1 MNNDL
6 LRDLVMAGVRWE
18 LSDET
23 VGFVAESAPR
33 APRTRTVSN
42 VVPPISPVS
51 TVSIETAKS
60 MAERPT
66 TTAVLNRMIYE
77 FNHPLRAGV
86 SNVVVPHIAPN
97 PNGILVITDI
107 PSSEDDATGRV
118 LSGAAGELFDKMIG
132 AIGMSRDVVSISPIL
147 FWRTPGGRTPS
158 RMELDLG
165 RPFVNRL
172 LELIE
177 PRIIITLGTLA
188 AAEIAGVDL
197 MRNHGAETTLPNGI
211 RVFSIYH
218 PNYLILKTAAKQDV
232 WSVLQKLK
240 SPSLAKGADGTVGG

>member
-6 LRDLVMAGVRWE
+6 IKDLVMAGVKWE

-23 VGFVAESAPR
+23 VGFVVESAPVATSR
-33 APRTRTVSN
+33 VRTVSN

-51 TVSIETAKS
+51 TVSIETANA

-66 TTAVLNRMIYE
+66 TTAVLTRMIDE
-77 FNHPLRAGV
+77 FNHPLRACV

-97 PNGILVITDI
+97 PNGVLVITDI
-107 PSSEDDATGRV
+107 PSSEDDATGCV
-118 LSGAAGELFDKMIG
+118 LSGMAGELFDKMIG
-132 AIGMSRDVVSISPIL
+132 AIGMSRESVSISPIL
-147 FWRTPGGRTPS
+147 FWRTPGGRTPT
-158 RMELDLG
+158 RNELDLG

-172 LELIE
+172 IELTE

-197 MRNHGAETTLPNGI
+197 MRNHGAETILPNDI
-211 RVFSIYH
+211 HVFSIYH
-218 PNYLILKTAAKQDV
+218 PNYLILKSAAKQDV
-232 WSVLQKLK
+232 WVALQKVQNLLK
-240 SPSLAKGADGTVGG
+240 NL

>member
-23 VGFVAESAPR
+23 VGFSVQSVTPAIPR
-33 APRTRTVSN
+33 VRTVSNN

-51 TVSIETAKS
+51 GMSIETAKA

-66 TTAVLNRMIYE
+66 TTAVLNRMINE
-77 FNHPLRAGV
+77 FNHPLRGGV
-86 SNVVVPHIAPN
+86 SNVVVPHIAPK
-97 PNGILVITDI
+97 PNGVLVITDI

-132 AIGMSRDVVSISPIL
+132 AIGMSRENVSISPIL

-158 RMELDLG
+158 RNELDLG
-165 RPFVNRL
+165 KPFLKRMIEL
-172 LELIE
+172 LE
-177 PRIIITLGTLA
+177 PRIILTLGTLA

-197 MRNHGAETTLPNGI
+197 MRGHGTETTIANGI
-211 RVFSIYH
+211 HVFSIYH

-232 WSVLQKLK
+232 WTVLQKMQKQL
-240 SPSLAKGADGTVGG
+240 

>member
-1 MNNDL
+1 MNNDF
-6 LRDLVMAGVRWE
+6 LRDLVMAGVKWE
-18 LSDET
+18 LTDET
-23 VGFVAESAPR
+23 VGFVAESAP
-33 APRTRTVSN
+33 ATPRVRTVSNN

-51 TVSIETAKS
+51 TVSIETARA

-66 TTAVLNRMIYE
+66 TTAVLTRMIDE

-97 PNGILVITDI
+97 PNGVLVITDI
-107 PSSEDDATGRV
+107 PSSEDDATGRI
-118 LSGAAGELFDKMIG
+118 LSGPAGELFDKMIG
-132 AIGMSRDVVSISPIL
+132 AIGMSRENVSISPIL

-158 RMELDLG
+158 RLELDLG
-165 RPFVNRL
+165 RPFLNRL
-172 LELIE
+172 IELLE
-177 PRIIITLGTLA
+177 PKIIITLGTLA

-197 MRNHGAETTLPNGI
+197 MQGHGAETAGPGGT

-232 WSVLQKLK
+232 WMVLQNVQKLLK
-240 SPSLAKGADGTVGG
+240 TL

>member
-1 MNNDL
+1 MNNDF
-6 LRDLVMAGVRWE
+6 LRDLVMAGVKWE

-23 VGFVAESAPR
+23 VGFVVESAPA
-33 APRTRTVSN
+33 APRVRTISNN

-51 TVSIETAKS
+51 TVSVETACA

-66 TTAVLNRMIYE
+66 TTAVLCRMIDE

-86 SNVVVPHIAPN
+86 SNVVVPHVAPN

-107 PSSEDDATGRV
+107 PSSEDDATGQI
-118 LSGAAGELFDKMIG
+118 LSGPAGDLFDKMIG
-132 AIGMSRDVVSISPIL
+132 AIGMSRESVSISPIL

-158 RMELDLG
+158 RMEMDLA
-165 RPFVNRL
+165 RPFIDR
-172 LELIE
+172 LIE
-177 PRIIITLGTLA
+177 LTEPKIIITLGTLA
-188 AAEIAGVDL
+188 AAEIANIDL
-197 MRNHGAETTLPNGI
+197 MRNHGAETAGPGGA

-232 WSVLQKLK
+232 WTVLQNVQKLLK
-240 SPSLAKGADGTVGG
+240 TL

>member
-1 MNNDL
+1 MNNELLQDL
-6 LRDLVMAGVRWE
+6 IMAGVKWE

-23 VGFVAESAPR
+23 VGFVVQSATPVTPR
-33 APRTRTVSN
+33 VRTVSN

-86 SNVVVPHIAPN
+86 SNVVVPHVAPN

-107 PSSEDDATGRV
+107 PSSEDDATGRI
-118 LSGAAGELFDKMIG
+118 LSGPAGELFDKMIG
-132 AIGMSRDVVSISPIL
+132 AIGMSRESVSVSPIL
-147 FWRTPGGRTPS
+147 FWRTPGGRTPT
-158 RMELDLG
+158 RNELDLA
-165 RPFVNRL
+165 RPFLNRL
-172 LELIE
+172 VELVE

-197 MRNHGAETTLPNGI
+197 MRCHGAETTLPNGI

-232 WSVLQKLK
+232 WTVLQGLK
-240 SPSLAKGADGTVGG
+240 NLID